1 MLQYYWCQSREY
13 RIKTY
18 VFLGIIVLG
27 FYFNLYQFN
36 SGRVVLQ
43 KRQVIVT
50 SLGYC
55 YRHILHTKNPNCQS
69 SWKVLGKIGEG
80 ELEDNSG
87 IIMEVE
93 GKICVQNLDRRLG
106 MKKKSLLVS
115 VVVVVVKVVFFRA
128 LFCWRQSWS
137 IQG

>member
-1 MLQYYWCQSREY
+1 M
-13 RIKTY
+13 
-18 VFLGIIVLG
+18 
-27 FYFNLYQFN
+27 
-36 SGRVVLQ
+36 
-43 KRQVIVT
+43 
-50 SLGYC
+50 
-55 YRHILHTKNPNCQS
+55 
-69 SWKVLGKIGEG
+69 GKIGEG

-128 LFCWRQSWS
+128 LFCWR
-137 IQG
+137 